1 MIMKRIYFCVLI
13 FLISSLLSAQE
24 SREVFAP
31 FVSRLRVTP
40 GEGNV
45 KLTWKDTKDLDGTCV
60 IYRYSE
66 EIRAENFHKAIK
78 VGEVTHGTESFV
90 DYPDSK
96 GPHYYTVLAKDRNG
110 NMYDLFIP
118 FRNKTI
124 SGITLD
130 NLGTE
135 QELAATITGIDTQ
148 VQKDSIL
155 VTFESSKEDR
165 ELIIYRSTTPIR
177 SNTDLAYA
185 QPLRV
190 IPSSRTGFQDFPVPG
205 ISYYYAILD
214 SGLVKVGETFFR
226 PGENST
232 ILPANIPIGTRVG
245 LPERNISRNLPLPL
259 LPLTLR
265 VDTGEYLGLSEPTRL
280 PEKREIGSATK
291 KAVAGIMESVA
302 EIKPAELEPTV
313 LDEDKGSVVSGGEEY
328 TLKSIVN
335 KEFAEERWLECE
347 KLLKNFLSVHRSD
360 EIETRARFYLGQVLY
375 FQGKHRDS
383 FMQFILIQD
392 ALYSNVTPWLD
403 NLFIKNRTS

>member
-1 MIMKRIYFCVLI
+1 
-13 FLISSLLSAQE
+13 
-24 SREVFAP
+24 
-31 FVSRLRVTP
+31 
-40 GEGNV
+40 
-45 KLTWKDTKDLDGTCV
+45 
-60 IYRYSE
+60 
-66 EIRAENFHKAIK
+66 
-78 VGEVTHGTESFV
+78 
-90 DYPDSK
+90 
-96 GPHYYTVLAKDRNG
+96 
-110 NMYDLFIP
+110 MYDLFIP